1 VREKLRDS
9 GDVRDWKTLRRLLS
23 THSLVTTRLPMKDGR
38 VLRVR
43 KASMPDPAQ
52 LEVYR
57 NLNIDWKKEYP
68 TRKSFMKS

>member
-1 VREKLRDS
+1 
-9 GDVRDWKTLRRLLS
+9 
-23 THSLVTTRLPMKDGR
+23 
-38 VLRVR
+38 
-43 KASMPDPAQ
+43 MPDPAQ